1 MLPAKTG
8 GQFELL
14 VFGEHPKPV
23 SDGSM
28 VAAKT
33 LAIPVD
39 WRNRADTL
47 LHAGNKPKDVVRV
60 IMIEELDESKCIGD
74 VDKLHR
80 KVQNRLATLRQQKS
94 GGSKFYLE
102 TLEELSMYFKNC
114 TIRNAND
121 FNNLGP
127 NDMFVLDHQKTR
139 DSKGIL
145 TEVAVD
151 CLMCEVRLCLLPD
164 CT

>member
-1 MLPAKTG
+1 MHNNNISP
-8 GQFELL
+8 
-14 VFGEHPKPV
+14 
-23 SDGSM
+23 
-28 VAAKT
+28 
-33 LAIPVD
+33 
-39 WRNRADTL
+39 
-47 LHAGNKPKDVVRV
+47 
-60 IMIEELDESKCIGD
+60 KCIGD

-151 CLMCEVRLCLLPD
+151 CLMCEVRLCLLLD